1 MQYEFGI
8 CMVRGS
14 VMKQEIDKSNV
25 FVVDSDENICI
36 LSHVL
41 QLQHK
46 HFENKMLFISS
57 KESSSIKGNFQYLK
71 DKLNNFDDIY
81 SRLKFLFLKESWQNL
96 NERYGSSFFKN
107 ELNEIIQQDEV
118 GVIYFHHID
127 LFFDDLAT
135 HDIHVIVNDIIR
147 LVKYHH
153 KKIIFSYSSKLRLGT
168 VLDDLMQEFVDITYH
183 ITKNSEQVCVSE
195 IFFHK
200 KSVVNLLLLTQ
211 DPLLVKFHSYI
222 FDCLGLVNFLHLDE
236 LTNENKD
243 KLYKADIIVYHL
255 DDDKLKNM
263 LLEWNNHKKVKSKLF
278 QLSFENLH
286 RKQDKIMKLQ
296 SGFDHIFEQN
306 FDLLD
311 YLFHIENSVKDNF
324 YTKKMEFLPV
334 LKNSIIFDEVVF
346 KGQIVDFI
354 DKEIFFS
361 IVVIYYESRYKIEL
375 SHLEEFIRENDYIYF
390 DAGESR
396 IVFLMLNMLPTTAY
410 MLLKARLEKSH
421 IYIKKHQLHCVNDL
435 YPTISHKKETVHAN

>member
-1 MQYEFGI
+1 
-8 CMVRGS
+8 MVKGS
-14 VMKQEIDKSNV
+14 VMKQELDKGNV
-25 FVVDSDENICI
+25 FVIDGDENVCI

-46 HFENKMLFISS
+46 YFANKMLFISS
-57 KESSSIKGNFQYLK
+57 KESSSIKGNLQYLK
-71 DKLNNFDDIY
+71 DKLEPFDDIY
-81 SRLKFLFLKESWQNL
+81 VRLKFLFLKESWQNL
-96 NERYGSSFFKN
+96 NEKYGNSFFKN
-107 ELNEIIQQDEV
+107 ELNDIIGHDEV
-118 GVIYFHHID
+118 GTIYFHHID
-127 LFFDDLAT
+127 LFFDNLAP
-135 HDIHVIVNDIIR
+135 HDMHVIVSDIIG

-153 KKIIFSYSSKLRLGT
+153 KKIIFSYSSKLRLGS
-168 VLDDLMQEFVDITYH
+168 VLNDLMQEFVDITYH
-183 ITKNSEQVCVSE
+183 VTKNSDQVCMNEV
-195 IFFHK
+195 FFHK

-243 KLYKADIIVYHL
+243 KLYNADIIVYHL
-255 DDDKLKNM
+255 ADERLKNM
-263 LLEWNNHKKVKSKLF
+263 LLEWNNQKKVKSKLF

-286 RKQDKIMKLQ
+286 RKQDKIMELQ

-311 YLFHIENSVKDNF
+311 YLFYIENSVKDNF
-324 YTKKMEFLPV
+324 YTKKMKYLPV
-334 LKNSIIFDEVVF
+334 LKNAVIFDEGVF
-346 KGQIVDFI
+346 KSQIVDFI

-361 IVVIYYESRYKIEL
+361 IVVVYYESRYKIEL
-375 SHLEEFIRENDYIYF
+375 SHLEELIRENDYIYF
-390 DAGESR
+390 DTDESR

-410 MLLKARLEKSH
+410 MLLKARLENSH

-435 YPTISHKKETVHAN
+435 YPTLSHKKETVYAT